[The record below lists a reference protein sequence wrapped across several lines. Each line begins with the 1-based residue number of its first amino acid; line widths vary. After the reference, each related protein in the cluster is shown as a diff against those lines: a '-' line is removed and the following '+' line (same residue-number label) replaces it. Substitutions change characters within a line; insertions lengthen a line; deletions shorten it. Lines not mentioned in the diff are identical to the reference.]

1 MRNDMA
7 KKKDVNI
14 DELDDES
21 GKSGKLVSILVAIL
35 IIAIWLV
42 IFALLIKMNVGGIG
56 SMLRPYLKNVPVINQ
71 ILPAATDE
79 EVKEETGNRY
89 KNLSEAVDRIKE
101 LEAQLN
107 QYTNDGN
114 ASSQTISE
122 LKAEIA
128 RLKVFE
134 ENAGRYQELKD
145 KFDKDVVYTDNAP
158 SIDNYKTWY
167 ESIDPENA
175 AQIYEQV
182 VKDLQYSQ
190 QVKDW
195 AETYSKMDAKN
206 AAAILEEMT
215 GDTDLVSDIL
225 LCMTSKQRAAI
236 LAEMDPVF
244 AAKLTVIM
252 YPEKG

>member
-1 MRNDMA
+1 MA

-21 GKSGKLVSILVAIL
+21 GKSGKLVSILVAML
-35 IIAIWLV
+35 IIVIWLV

-56 SMLRPYLKNVPVINQ
+56 SSLRPYLKNVPVVNK

-79 EVKEETGNRY
+79 EIQEETGG
-89 KNLSEAVDRIKE
+89 
-101 LEAQLN
+101 LEAQLDEN
-107 QYTNDGN
+107 NNNGN
-114 ASSQTISE
+114 ASAQTIAE
-122 LKAEIA
+122 LQAEIA

-134 ENAGRYQELKD
+134 ENAQHYQELKD
-145 KFDKDVVYTDNAP
+145 KFDTDVVYTDNAP
-158 SIDNYKTWY
+158 DISEYKSWY
-167 ESIDPENA
+167 ESIDSENA
-175 AQIYEQV
+175 AKLYEQV

-236 LAEMDPVF
+236 LAEMDPVY

-252 YPEKG
+252 YPAKG

>member
-1 MRNDMA
+1 MA

-56 SMLRPYLKNVPVINQ
+56 SMLRPYLKNIPVINQ

>member
-1 MRNDMA
+1 MA

-21 GKSGKLVSILVAIL
+21 GKSGKLVSILVAML
-35 IIAIWLV
+35 IIVIWLV

-56 SMLRPYLKNVPVINQ
+56 SSLRPYLKNVPVVNK

-79 EVKEETGNRY
+79 EIQEETGGKY
-89 KNLSEAVDRIKE
+89 KSLSEAVDRIKE
-101 LEAQLN
+101 LEAQLDEN
-107 QYTNDGN
+107 NNNGN
-114 ASSQTISE
+114 ASAQTIAE
-122 LKAEIA
+122 LQAEIA

-134 ENAGRYQELKD
+134 D
-145 KFDKDVVYTDNAP
+145 KFDTDVVYTDNAP
-158 SIDNYKTWY
+158 DISEYKSWY
-167 ESIDPENA
+167 ESIDSENA
-175 AQIYEQV
+175 AKLYEQV

-236 LAEMDPVF
+236 LAEMDTVF
-244 AAKLTVIM
+244 AAKMTKIM
-252 YPEKG
+252 YP